1 MSERAAFGYYD
12 DFKSPL
18 TFPKIALFDD
28 LLRAGLK
35 EFASR
40 VLNGEFES
48 SREEMNDWLD
58 NKTKLQQEWKM
69 MRKDGTRA

>member
-28 LLRAGLK
+28 LMRAGMK
-35 EFASR
+35 EFANR
-40 VLNGEFES
+40 VILGEFDS
-48 SREEMNDWLD
+48 TSEEMEAWMRD
-58 NKTKLQQEWKM
+58 KSKLQQENKF
-69 MRKDGTRA
+69 RRRDGTNA